1 MLRCQPPDRSQRF
14 GGSFF
19 RLELVTYYVNPL
31 DLSTEFLSQKY

>member
-19 RLELVTYYVNPL
+19 QLELVTYYVNPL
-31 DLSTEFLSQKY
+31 DLSTAFLSQKY